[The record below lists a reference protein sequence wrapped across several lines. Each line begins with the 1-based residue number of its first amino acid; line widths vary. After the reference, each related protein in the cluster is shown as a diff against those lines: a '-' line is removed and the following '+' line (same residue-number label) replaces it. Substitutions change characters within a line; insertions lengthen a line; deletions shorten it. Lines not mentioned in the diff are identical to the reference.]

1 MTDSNKGLA
10 HQIEQYFSKEIRPQ
24 IQLDGG
30 DIYLLGIEPYTPL
43 YEGGDKG
50 EVEGGYKVRVS
61 LAGACVGCGLSTI
74 TLQMGV
80 EARLK
85 EKFAEIREI
94 EVV

>member
-1 MTDSNKGLA
+1 MITPMQTKLTLKD
-10 HQIEQYFSKEIRPQ
+10 QIEQYFSQEIRPQ

-30 DIYLLGIEPYTPL
+30 DIYLLGIEL
-43 YEGGDKG
+43 CE
-50 EVEGGYKVRVS
+50 EGGYKVKVS

>member
-1 MTDSNKGLA
+1 MGKKFSLSDK
-10 HQIEQYFSKEIRPQ
+10 IEQYFSEEIRPQ

-30 DIYLLGIEPYTPL
+30 DIYLLGIEPCA
-43 YEGGDKG
+43 
-50 EVEGGYKVRVS
+50 EGGYKVKVS

-85 EKFAEIREI
+85 EKFPEVREI